1 MTGPKRRLGGL
12 LGDFRD
18 FIIMRSNVLDLAVAV
33 ILGGAF
39 GKIIDSLVTDVLTP
53 LVLSPALK
61 AAQVDRLAE
70 LSAGGIQYGLFLAAV
85 LNFLVIAFSI
95 FLLVRS
101 FEAFQK
107 RLERTQALADA
118 EAEAAAPP
126 DPTLVAQENLTRA
139 LERLTAVMEE
149 RP

>member
-1 MTGPKRRLGGL
+1 MTGPKRGLGGL
-12 LGDFRD
+12 LGEFRD
-18 FIIMRSNVLDLAVAV
+18 FIMRGNVLDLAVAV

-39 GKIIDSLVTDVLTP
+39 GKIIESLVTDVLTP
-53 LVLSPALK
+53 LVLAPALK

-70 LSAGGIQYGLFLAAV
+70 LSAAGVQYGLFLAAI
-85 LNFLVIAFSI
+85 LNFLVIAFCI

-101 FEAFQK
+101 FESFQK
-107 RLERTQALADA
+107 RLERKQALADA

-139 LERLTAVMEE
+139 IERLTAVMEE